1 MSLRQ
6 RFAQLASAAAL
17 SQAIPLLMAPLLARH
32 FGPQAVGHW
41 ALFAALAANIATVA
55 NLRYEYAVLLPRRT
69 GEAALLLELAL
80 WLAGLVGLLSMAL
93 GLGLILLPRSVEL
106 GGRWAGLSALDPALL
121 ALGPVVALTGFQQ
134 AMTLWSNRLG
144 YFALIGQARVL
155 QQGGLAAAQGVAM
168 LVGWTT
174 AGALVLAQLLSSLLA
189 PVWLQWGGLRLRWRR
204 SRTLIAGQR
213 HVRHLRRVAEQQRQF
228 PLINSPHA
236 FVNAMQETVVLAFIA
251 AWAGA
256 AAAGYYAMMVRLVK
270 APASLVGGALSEVL
284 LSTLAAD
291 WRVGQSLRPHLARS
305 LWALAGLAL
314 PGMLLL
320 MLAGPVLFAW
330 LLGEDWRVSGEL
342 ARWFAPYVAA
352 HFIAA
357 PLTVAPM
364 VTGRQAGAL
373 GFSLLGNV
381 LYIAALG
388 LGLAVGG
395 SLAWALGAV
404 SLLLPLYFAGLL
416 AWIWCGAVPPRPST
430 PQGVKG

>member
-6 RFAQLASAAAL
+6 RFTQLASAAAL
-17 SQAIPLLMAPLLARH
+17 SQAIPLLMAPLLTRH
-32 FGPQAVGHW
+32 FGPAVVGQW
-41 ALFAALAANIATVA
+41 ALFAALAANLATVA

-80 WLAGLVGLLSMAL
+80 WLAGLMGLLSMAL
-93 GLGLILLPRSVEL
+93 GLGLLLLPRLVPLS
-106 GGRWAGLSALDPALL
+106 GRWTALAALDPALL
-121 ALGPVVALTGFQQ
+121 ALGPVVVLAGLQQ
-134 AMTLWSNRLG
+134 AMTLWANRLG
-144 YFALIGQARVL
+144 RFAWIGQARVL
-155 QQGGLAAAQGVAM
+155 QQGGLAAAQALAMVA
-168 LVGWTT
+168 GWTT
-174 AGALVLAQLLSSLLA
+174 AGALVLAQLVSSVLA
-189 PVWLQWGGLRLRWRR
+189 PLWLQCRGLQLRWRR
-204 SRTLIAGQR
+204 SRTHIAGRR
-213 HVRHLRRVAEQQRQF
+213 HVRHLRRVAERQRQF

-236 FVNAMQETVVLAFIA
+236 FVNAMQETVVLAVIA

-270 APASLVGGALSEVL
+270 APASLIGGALSEVL

-291 WRVGQSLRPHLARS
+291 WRAGQSLRPRLARS

-320 MLAGPVLFAW
+320 LLIGPPLFAW
-330 LLGEDWRVSGEL
+330 LLGDEWRVSGEL

-373 GFSLLGNV
+373 GFSLFGNV

-388 LGLAVGG
+388 LGLTLGG

-416 AWIWCGAVPPRPST
+416 AWIWHGAVPPAVGAAREA
-430 PQGVKG
+430 KE